1 VTDNSKDYKLK
12 VKLDL
17 SQLEKDIKVIPKKL
31 AAAQAKIGTMLDK
44 EIKQRQLINRL
55 TERQTNLINKQKG
68 ALGARG
74 RARGTGTSARG
85 GTSARATT
93 PELEAAR
100 QQQLLDKENY
110 RIWQL
115 RQDGERRRAKE
126 REREL
131 KREAQLARQAATAR
145 GPVKARETFG
155 ADLDYQQSRLR
166 RMTPTTDAERATI
179 GSLMQESQRIQQQAA
194 GAQTAGQLRR
204 LRNEYSEINK
214 QIAQVTA
221 QQRRFN
227 RELERANQRGNMV
240 TQTMGRMALQL
251 GSVYALM
258 RGGRAVFRIGTEM
271 DQMQAALLAASDTA
285 EDATKNFEF
294 LRKTSLELGKDIQTM
309 TGGFNRIG
317 VAMQAAGFEGEA
329 IKEVFLAAA
338 ESATAFGLSN
348 QRTEMTLLAM
358 SQIVSK
364 GRVDILAPSSGDT
377 CCKPI

>member
-17 SQLEKDIKVIPKKL
+17 SQLQEDIKVIPKKL
-31 AAAQAKIGTMLDK
+31 AKAQAKIGTMLDM

-55 TERQTNLINKQKG
+55 IKKQTKLIDKQRG

-74 RARGTGTSARG
+74 RGTGATARG

-131 KREAQLARQAATAR
+131 KREAQLARQARAAR

-155 ADLDYQQSRLR
+155 ADLEYQQSRLR
-166 RMTPTTDAERATI
+166 RMTPTSDAERATI

-214 QIAQVTA
+214 QISQVTA

-240 TQTMGRMALQL
+240 AKTMGRLALQL
-251 GSVYALM
+251 GSVYAVM
-258 RGGRAVFRIGTEM
+258 RAGRAVFRIGTEM

-285 EDATKNFEF
+285 EDAQKNFQF
-294 LRKTSLELGKDIQTM
+294 LRETSLELGKDIQTM

-358 SQIVSK
+358 SQIVSY
-364 GRVDILAPSSGDT
+364 RVAPIYGNVYSKLT
-377 CCKPI
+377 